1 MSHTIVGTSA
11 PSQGEQRS
19 RRRTLR
25 PDIQGLRALAVL
37 LVIANHLW
45 GWPRGGFIGVDVFFV
60 ISGFLITGL
69 LIREREVSGR
79 INFREFYARR
89 MRRIFPMATVVLIV
103 TVVGA
108 QFLLFP
114 SVAESTLVDA
124 LWAFIFLENWH
135 LIAVG
140 TDYFHAADGMSAVQ
154 QYWSLSVEEQFYL
167 VWPAVLAL
175 VWWASRRGGL
185 AGRWR
190 FDSLRALP
198 TVVLAV
204 VTVASFGWAMYRT
217 GQDPT
222 AAYFATTT
230 RVWELGIGAILAF
243 VAVRLT
249 TLPDRLRWWGARIGI
264 GIILAAAFLLTAES
278 PFPGPWALLPVLGA
292 ALVLAAGTTSSAAGE
307 SRIGLVTGPVAG
319 YVGKI
324 SYSLYLWHLPVIIFG
339 LAMFPAV
346 PATYAAILVVI
357 FGLSAVS
364 FRFVEEPVRKSR
376 WLSKRTVPD
385 GGAPEQSRQR
395 TRSLLRRAATAGT
408 LLLLITTLVLL
419 TSHNVGGRSEVAA
432 TPGSQIADID
442 VEQFSA
448 PPSGD
453 GSLGGFEVE
462 FPDAQGIHEAHLAA
476 AVGGT
481 EWPALQIGP
490 DWDDWSVNVNS
501 GDCAT
506 VFTEARYCTFETPG
520 ATKTAVLFGDSQVAA
535 WFSALRPVLESQG
548 FRIQVFYLVGCP
560 VADVPIHAHAR
571 NAPRNLE
578 CEQFRADVI
587 DQLSRISPD
596 LTVVSSFWRQ
606 PELSYSGASGLD
618 AETEWRDG
626 MTRTLA
632 AVSAHSTDVV
642 ALDSPPGAES
652 IKRCQTAGS
661 SPSDCEREVPAL
673 AAVVARLNAEAVAAV
688 NAGNA
693 GTPEGVGTVRHQSV
707 GHWFCTADTCPAV
720 LGDLPIYTDG
730 IHMSPI
736 YAHYLAP
743 LAGPVVLGLEPPA
756 NSP

>member
-1 MSHTIVGTSA
+1 MSHTIVETSA
-11 PSQGEQRS
+11 PSQGEQHS

-89 MRRIFPMATVVLIV
+89 MRRIFPMATLVLIV

-175 VWWASRRGGL
+175 VWWASRRRGL

-204 VTVASFGWAMYRT
+204 ITAASFGWAMYRT

-278 PFPGPWALLPVLGA
+278 PFPGPWALLPVLGT
-292 ALVLAAGTTSSAAGE
+292 ALVLAAGTTSSAAG
-307 SRIGLVTGPVAG
+307 
-319 YVGKI
+319 
-324 SYSLYLWHLPVIIFG
+324 
-339 LAMFPAV
+339 
-346 PATYAAILVVI
+346 
-357 FGLSAVS
+357 
-364 FRFVEEPVRKSR
+364 
-376 WLSKRTVPD
+376 
-385 GGAPEQSRQR
+385 
-395 TRSLLRRAATAGT
+395 
-408 LLLLITTLVLL
+408 
-419 TSHNVGGRSEVAA
+419 
-432 TPGSQIADID
+432 
-442 VEQFSA
+442 
-448 PPSGD
+448 
-453 GSLGGFEVE
+453 
-462 FPDAQGIHEAHLAA
+462 
-476 AVGGT
+476 
-481 EWPALQIGP
+481 
-490 DWDDWSVNVNS
+490 
-501 GDCAT
+501 
-506 VFTEARYCTFETPG
+506 
-520 ATKTAVLFGDSQVAA
+520 
-535 WFSALRPVLESQG
+535 
-548 FRIQVFYLVGCP
+548 
-560 VADVPIHAHAR
+560 
-571 NAPRNLE
+571 
-578 CEQFRADVI
+578 
-587 DQLSRISPD
+587 
-596 LTVVSSFWRQ
+596 
-606 PELSYSGASGLD
+606 
-618 AETEWRDG
+618 
-626 MTRTLA
+626 
-632 AVSAHSTDVV
+632 
-642 ALDSPPGAES
+642 
-652 IKRCQTAGS
+652 
-661 SPSDCEREVPAL
+661 
-673 AAVVARLNAEAVAAV
+673 
-688 NAGNA
+688 
-693 GTPEGVGTVRHQSV
+693 
-707 GHWFCTADTCPAV
+707 
-720 LGDLPIYTDG
+720 
-730 IHMSPI
+730 
-736 YAHYLAP
+736 
-743 LAGPVVLGLEPPA
+743 
-756 NSP
+756 